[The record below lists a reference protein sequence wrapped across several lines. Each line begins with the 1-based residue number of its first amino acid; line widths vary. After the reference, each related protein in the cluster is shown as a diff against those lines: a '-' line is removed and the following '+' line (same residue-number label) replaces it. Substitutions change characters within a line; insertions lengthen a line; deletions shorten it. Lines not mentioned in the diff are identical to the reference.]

1 MLKKIC
7 CNCRKEYQTTGHN
20 QKYCK
25 ECIPIMRKALHKKC
39 NENEKYRPR
48 KKKYVPKGNSSFED
62 LTKRAKEMGITYG
75 KLQAMI
81 YMGQV

>member
-25 ECIPIMRKALHKKC
+25 ECIPIMRKALNDRR
-39 NENEKYRPR
+39 NEDRRLRPP
-48 KKKYVPKGNSSFED
+48 KKKYKPKESGFD
-62 LTKRAKEMGITYG
+62 TLTKRAKEMGISYG

-81 YMGQV
+81 YLGQI